1 MNILAVLFSFSGRI
15 GRAQYWLGYFVQLA
29 IAGLGWMCLLTGQQN
44 ENLLLLLV
52 PIIMLPVVLWMAL
65 AVMAKRYH
73 DRDKSAWWIL
83 IAFIP
88 IVGGIWQLIELGLL
102 RGTDGTN
109 DYGPDPC
116 HSFNVADDIES
127 HAPPGRL
134 QVCFGGICRCAAA
147 CHRHRAA
154 TALALCRW
162 PPGFRQARL
171 SSHFTRFL
179 RRPAR
184 IAVL

>member
-44 ENLLLLLV
+44 ENILLLLV

-116 HSFNVADDIES
+116 HSFNVADDIEAMRRQAGYKS
-127 HAPPGRL
+127 ASTAS
-134 QVCFGGICRCAAA
+134 AAA
-147 CHRHRAA
+147 QPRAIA
-154 TALALCRW
+154 SA
-162 PPGFRQARL
+162 P
-171 SSHFTRFL
+171 
-179 RRPAR
+179 RPR
-184 IAVL
+184 SPYIDGRPVFGKRV